1 MDLSIERVD
10 LVLLILMI
18 AIFFIFILVRTPS
31 SFQPTKLISIGTVNQ
46 IEIPLPKPALKGSMS
61 LEESLL
67 KRRSIREFSNE
78 PISLENLSQL
88 LWAAQGMTSGSGGR
102 TAPSAGGTYPL
113 EIYVFVNRVEN
124 LATGIYH
131 YESQKHS
138 LVRLKEGDFK
148 EQIYSAALSQSWV
161 EDSAVVFVY
170 SAVPKRTTE
179 RYGERGMQYI
189 FIEVG
194 HASQNLL
201 LETVSLGLGAVPIG
215 AFDDKQLN
223 SLIGID
229 GENEKVVY
237 INAVGRID

>member
-31 SFQPTKLISIGTVNQ
+31 SFQPTKLIS
-46 IEIPLPKPALKGSMS
+46 
-61 LEESLL
+61 
-67 KRRSIREFSNE
+67 
-78 PISLENLSQL
+78 
-88 LWAAQGMTSGSGGR
+88 
-102 TAPSAGGTYPL
+102 GGTYPL